1 MGYYNDDVAGLFTGD
16 DKRRRGDVAGA
27 FDRPRKRRTTGDVAG
42 AFDRPRKRRTTGDVA
57 GAFDRPRKRRTTGD
71 VAGTFDRPRRKDDDV
86 LGAFDENFKVPVKAF
101 IDSEDICRAVRRCLI
116 NDLVDA
122 AQDDDDKDKRKKRRR
137 R

>member
-16 DKRRRGDVAGA
+16 NKRSRSDVAGA
-27 FDRPRKRRTTGDVAG
+27 FDRPPKRRTTGDVAG
-42 AFDRPRKRRTTGDVA
+42 AFDRPRRR
-57 GAFDRPRKRRTTGD
+57 
-71 VAGTFDRPRRKDDDV
+71 DDDV

-101 IDSEDICRAVRRCLI
+101 IDSDDFCRAVRRCLI

-122 AQDDDDKDKRKKRRR
+122 AQDDDDDKRKKRRR